1 MTRDKNCD
9 KERKELLDL
18 LTDIFKVTAPKTID
32 DKDEFIDILDYNED
46 YDEDYIDI
54 MHLNITSFKQCFVE
68 EYNNVVDIEKY
79 RAYKFNTGGINI
91 W

>member
-1 MTRDKNCD
+1 MTRDKDCD

-32 DKDEFIDILDYNED
+32 DKEDKFIDMSD

-54 MHLNITSFKQCFVE
+54 MHLDITSFKQCFVE

>member
-1 MTRDKNCD
+1 MTRDKDCD

-32 DKDEFIDILDYNED
+32 DKEDKFIDMSD
-46 YDEDYIDI
+46 YDGDYIDI
-54 MHLNITSFKQCFVE
+54 MHLDITSFKQCFVE
-68 EYNNVVDIEKY
+68 GYNNVVDIEKY

>member
-1 MTRDKNCD
+1 MTRDKDCD

-32 DKDEFIDILDYNED
+32 DKEDKFIDMSD
-46 YDEDYIDI
+46 YDGDYIDI
-54 MHLNITSFKQCFVE
+54 MHLDITSFKQCFVE